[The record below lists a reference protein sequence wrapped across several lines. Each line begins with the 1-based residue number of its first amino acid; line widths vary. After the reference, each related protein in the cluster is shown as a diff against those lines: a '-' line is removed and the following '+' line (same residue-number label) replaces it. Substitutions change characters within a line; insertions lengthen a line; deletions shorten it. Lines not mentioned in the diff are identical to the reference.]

1 MASINHDK
9 KAIYFHIPK
18 TAGSYIQNTLDTHYG
33 FNNYMNLLR
42 PDFDIFNQFNKEQYD
57 IEKDLHKVFPY
68 KNRMFG
74 INNYYSGSEE
84 LLEMMILDEGRWEEC
99 FKFTFVR
106 DPYAR
111 FISSW
116 NFILS
121 TPKISENLLDNDN
134 YEKFEN
140 LQYFID
146 NRDELS
152 DNAYNHIFLTQY
164 AQILNSDGFNDM
176 DFIGKH
182 ENLENDLE
190 IVFNKIG
197 INTVIHNKDVVLNKN
212 KVDFNYYKTYY
223 TQEILDFV
231 NSYFDD
237 DFTNFNYKKIIKL
250 SNFLENN

>member
-1 MASINHDK
+1 MASFNHNLN
-9 KAIYFHIPK
+9 AVYFHIPK
-18 TAGSYIQNTLDTHYG
+18 TAGTYIQTTLDKYYNFTSYN
-33 FNNYMNLLR
+33 FLIR
-42 PDFDIFNQFNKEQYD
+42 SDFHIFNSINKHQCLSLYD
-57 IEKDLHKVFPY
+57 YTKTGPY
-68 KNRMFG
+68 TNRKFG
-74 INNYYSGSEE
+74 VNNYYSGSEE
-84 LLEMMILDEGRWEEC
+84 LLGSMLLTKEQWDKS

-231 NSYFDD
+231 NTYFDD

>member
-18 TAGSYIQNTLDTHYG
+18 TAGSYIQNVLDNHYG

-42 PDFDIFNQFNKEQYD
+42 PDFDIFNIYNKQQYD

-84 LLEMMILDEGRWEEC
+84 LLEMLILDEGRWEQC

-106 DPYAR
+106 DPYSR
-111 FISSW
+111 FISGW

-121 TPKISENLLDNDN
+121 NPYMSENLIDNEEYHRCED
-134 YEKFEN
+134 
-140 LQYFID
+140 LQYSID
-146 NRDELS
+146 HMNDFS
-152 DNAYNHIFLTQY
+152 DIAYNHVFLSQY
-164 AQILNSDGFNDM
+164 AHVLNKDGINDM

-182 ENLENDLE
+182 ESLENDLE
-190 IVFNKIG
+190 IILKKLGFETI
-197 INTVIHNKDVVLNKN
+197 IHNKEKKVNKN
-212 KVDFNYYKTYY
+212 KIDYVYYKEYY

-231 NSYFDD
+231 NKQFEI
-237 DFTNFNYKKIIKL
+237 DFKEFGYKKYDSL
-250 SNFLENN
+250 SEFLAK

>member
-1 MASINHDK
+1 MASINHK
-9 KAIYFHIPK
+9 LNAIYFHIPK
-18 TAGSYIQNTLDTHYG
+18 TAGTYIQSTLDEYYNFTSYNFFIRSDYHI
-33 FNNYMNLLR
+33 FNNTNKYQCINL
-42 PDFDIFNQFNKEQYD
+42 YD
-57 IEKDLHKVFPY
+57 YVKIGPFTGRTYGV
-68 KNRMFG
+68 
-74 INNYYSGSEE
+74 NNYYSGSEE
-84 LLEMMILDEGRWEEC
+84 LMQMMMITKEQWKSS

-106 DPYAR
+106 DPYTR
-111 FISSW
+111 FISAW

-164 AQILNSDGFNDM
+164 NQILNSDGFNDM

-190 IVFNKIG
+190 IVFKKIG
-197 INTVIHNKDVVLNKN
+197 INNIIHNKEVILNKN

-231 NSYFDD
+231 NTYFND
-237 DFTNFNYKKIIKL
+237 DFIVFNYKKISKL
-250 SNFLENN
+250 EDFLL